1 MFTRLAVGLVQA
13 FSPCV
18 YHAQMIQQYFYFFT
32 QIKGNLYCKKGTRNM
47 NNTRQDDSAVFNCR
61 ALRLPRT
68 NDSALFNCRGLGNSA
83 VGYIRELWGNQERLG
98 QMLHLPWICHV
109 RTCFRLFCKLIQN
122 CFWFSID
129 EILSLSP
136 GLLELSSLS

>member
-83 VGYIRELWGNQERLG
+83 VGYMGKCC
-98 QMLHLPWICHV
+98 ICHGSV
-109 RTCFRLFCKLIQN
+109 MSELVLDSFANSYKIVFG
-122 CFWFSID
+122 
-129 EILSLSP
+129 SL
-136 GLLELSSLS
+136 LMKF